1 MKHIARFYALHKLSA
16 HAEVSLDN
24 RQMHHAIHVLRL
36 KKNDDVIMF
45 NEHSGEWHCQIID
58 EKKTS
63 VKCIS
68 ILRNAM
74 AEKGPVLAISL
85 INPVKMSLLLEKTTE
100 LGVTKIIPVISQYT
114 QYKNFNLKKAENIVI
129 GASEQS
135 RRMTIPQICAPLD
148 LQKFLNT
155 YPFNF
160 PLLVGDET
168 RAGIALKDAVSSEI
182 AFLVGPEGGFS
193 TAEFK
198 MMEKYDFIKKI
209 TIGKNIL
216 RSETAAIAAMAVW
229 NVLEASLRE

>member
-1 MKHIARFYALHKLSA
+1 MKHIARFYAAHKLSA
-16 HAEVSLDN
+16 KTEVPLDN

-36 KKNDDVIMF
+36 KKNDDVILF

-58 EKKTS
+58 EKKTI
-63 VKCIS
+63 VKCIT
-68 ILRNAM
+68 ILRNATI
-74 AEKGPVLAISL
+74 ENGPILAISL

-114 QYKNFNLKKAENIVI
+114 QCKNFNTQKAENIVM

-135 RRMTIPQICAPLD
+135 RRMTIPQIYTPVD

-155 YPFNF
+155 YQFDF

-168 RAGIALKDAVSSEI
+168 MTGVPLKDAISSEV

-193 TAEFK
+193 PAELK
-198 MMEKYDFIKKI
+198 IMEKYNFVKKI

-216 RSETAAIAAMAVW
+216 RSETAAIAAIAVW
-229 NVLEASLRE
+229 NVLEK